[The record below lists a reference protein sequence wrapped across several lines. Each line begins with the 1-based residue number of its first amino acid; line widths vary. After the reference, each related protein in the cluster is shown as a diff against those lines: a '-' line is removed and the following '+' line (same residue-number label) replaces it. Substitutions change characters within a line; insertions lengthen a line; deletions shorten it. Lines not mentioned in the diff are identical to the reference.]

1 MNTTTRLSHRSW
13 TSGPVD
19 AQLTVFDSH
28 DDREYHLL
36 LSINDDLLDF
46 KSQLSQIYE
55 VLRSFADREKCS
67 TAFVRVYLSDSST
80 QICEV
85 ENLFM
90 EDCGFPF
97 SIIEQPPANGTKVAI
112 WAWML
117 SKADIH
123 ALPSGLY
130 EVCTPHGNQYWATDM
145 CEAYGAS
152 KDQAS
157 LILQEYVMTLM
168 QENMTLEANCQRTW
182 FYVNDIDN
190 QYAGMVRAR
199 NDVFFTQG
207 LTADT
212 HYVASTGIGG
222 RTARP
227 GVMVSMDAVAYNPI
241 DKGHIHYLYAADHLN
256 RTSDY
261 GVSFERGTAVDLG
274 ERRQVFISG
283 TASIDNR
290 GNILFEGDVIAQAE
304 RMMENIEALL
314 AEAGCTADDI
324 QQATVYLRDQAD
336 YHRVEW
342 FFSEHYPQFP
352 HLIVHAPVCRPG
364 WLIETECM
372 AIKSI

>member
-123 ALPSGLY
+123 ALPSRLY

-168 QENMTLEANCQRTW
+168 QENMTLEANCQ
-182 FYVNDIDN
+182 
-190 QYAGMVRAR
+190 
-199 NDVFFTQG
+199 
-207 LTADT
+207 
-212 HYVASTGIGG
+212 
-222 RTARP
+222 P
-227 GVMVSMDAVAYNPI
+227 
-241 DKGHIHYLYAADHLN
+241 YLC
-256 RTSDY
+256 S
-261 GVSFERGTAVDLG
+261 
-274 ERRQVFISG
+274 
-283 TASIDNR
+283 
-290 GNILFEGDVIAQAE
+290 
-304 RMMENIEALL
+304 
-314 AEAGCTADDI
+314 
-324 QQATVYLRDQAD
+324 
-336 YHRVEW
+336 
-342 FFSEHYPQFP
+342 
-352 HLIVHAPVCRPG
+352 
-364 WLIETECM
+364 
-372 AIKSI
+372 